1 MENNTFVT
9 TENGTT
15 TYDWKAIEK
24 ANEERYANQPADSKK
39 SSQKQYLSEI
49 TTKYASDESTKSA
62 ADFQSLLEYVRYAKF
77 DYVKDL
83 IPEAR
88 ELFSNERKKYEKLGL
103 SAGTGSKIE
112 RSINRKIAKKY
123 LTQIQKD
130 TEEYRAFV
138 TKNTDVCRRELL
150 KSPVPT
156 LDDLSYAEAE
166 KMLKDFERRITI
178 SKNVEQIIDFTNDY
192 KKKFKNDTVAM
203 QMLLDKIVQLSRELV
218 LQREDSVRLTS
229 IVNKIEYESLT
240 QNQQLATQ
248 FLDSTKDAENH
259 KLINLTM
266 PTGETF
272 AQYLGEYRRYLVN
285 IEKGLEK
292 ISEDDA
298 KFRAEFGEILQ

>member
-15 TYDWKAIEK
+15 NYDWKAIAK

-39 SSQKQYLSEI
+39 ASQKQYLTDI
-49 TTKYASDESTKSA
+49 TTRYSNDTTERIT
-62 ADFQSLLEYVRYAKF
+62 DFQSLLEYVQYAKY

-88 ELFSNERKKYEKLGL
+88 ELFSSERKKYEKLGL

-130 TEEYRAFV
+130 TEEYRTFV
-138 TKNTDVCRRELL
+138 AKNTDVCRRELL
-150 KSPVPT
+150 KSPVPS

-178 SKNVEQIIDFTNDY
+178 SKNIAQISDFTKDY

-203 QMLLDKIVQLSRELV
+203 QTLLDKIVQLSRELA
-218 LQREDSVRLTS
+218 LKREDSVKLTS

-240 QNQQLATQ
+240 QNQQLAAK
-248 FLDSTKDAENH
+248 FLDITKDVENH
-259 KLINLTM
+259 KLIDVLM
-266 PTGETF
+266 PAGETF

-298 KFRAEFGEILQ
+298 KFKAEFGEILS

>member
-1 MENNTFVT
+1 MENNAFVT

-15 TYDWKAIEK
+15 TYDWDAISK
-24 ANEERYANQPADSKK
+24 ANEERYANQLADSKK
-39 SSQKQYLSEI
+39 ESQHQYLSEI
-49 TTKYASDESTKSA
+49 TTKYANDTTERIT
-62 ADFQSLLEYVRYAKF
+62 DFQSLIDYVRYAKY

-103 SAGTGSKIE
+103 STGAGSKIE

-138 TKNTDVCRRELL
+138 AKNTDVCRRELL
-150 KSPVPT
+150 KSAVPT

-166 KMLKDFERRITI
+166 KMLKDFERRVTI
-178 SKNVEQIIDFTNDY
+178 SKNIAQIIDFAKDY

-203 QMLLDKIVQLSRELV
+203 QMLLDKIVQLSRELA
-218 LQREDSVRLTS
+218 LKREDSVKLTS
-229 IVNKIEYESLT
+229 IVSKIEYDSLT
-240 QNQQLATQ
+240 QNQQLASK
-248 FLDSTKDAENH
+248 FLDMTKDVENH
-259 KLINLTM
+259 KLIDVLM
-266 PTGETF
+266 PAGETF

-292 ISEDDA
+292 IREDDA
-298 KFRAEFGEILQ
+298 KFRAEFGEILS

>member
-15 TYDWKAIEK
+15 TYDWKAIAK

-39 SSQKQYLSEI
+39 SSQKQYLTDV
-49 TTKYASDESTKSA
+49 TTKYSNDTTERST
-62 ADFQSLLEYVRYAKF
+62 DFQSLIDYVRYARY

-83 IPEAR
+83 IPEVR
-88 ELFSNERKKYEKLGL
+88 ELFSNEREKYEKLGL
-103 SAGTGSKIE
+103 STGMGSKIE

-138 TKNTDVCRRELL
+138 AKNTDVCRRELL

-178 SKNVEQIIDFTNDY
+178 SKNIAQIIDFTKDY

-203 QMLLDKIVQLSRELV
+203 QMLLDKIVELSRELS
-218 LQREDSVRLTS
+218 LQREDSVKLTS
-229 IVNKIEYESLT
+229 IVSKIEYDSLT
-240 QNQQLATQ
+240 QNQQLASK
-248 FLDSTKDAENH
+248 FLDMTKDVENH
-259 KLINLTM
+259 KLIDVLM
-266 PTGETF
+266 PAGETF
-272 AQYLGEYRRYLVN
+272 AQYLGEYKRYLAN

-292 ISEDDA
+292 IREDDA
-298 KFRAEFGEILQ
+298 KFKAEFGEILQ

>member
-1 MENNTFVT
+1 MENNTFVM

-15 TYDWKAIEK
+15 TYDWKAIAK
-24 ANEERYANQPADSKK
+24 ANEERYANLLADSKK
-39 SSQKQYLSEI
+39 SSQKQFLTDI
-49 TTKYASDESTKSA
+49 TAKYSNDTTERS
-62 ADFQSLLEYVRYAKF
+62 ADFQSLIDYVRYARY

-88 ELFSNERKKYEKLGL
+88 ELFSNERKKYAKLGL
-103 SAGTGSKIE
+103 STGMGSKIE
-112 RSINRKIAKKY
+112 RSINRKVAKKY

-138 TKNTDVCRRELL
+138 AKNTDVCRRELL
-150 KSPVPT
+150 KSAVPT
-156 LDDLSYAEAE
+156 LDDLSYTEAG

-178 SKNVEQIIDFTNDY
+178 NKNIAQISDFTKDY
-192 KKKFKNDTVAM
+192 KEKFKNDTVAM
-203 QMLLDKIVQLSRELV
+203 QMLLDKIVELSRELALPRV
-218 LQREDSVRLTS
+218 DSVKLTS
-229 IVNKIEYESLT
+229 IVSKIEYDSLT

-248 FLDSTKDAENH
+248 FLDSTKDVENH

-266 PTGETF
+266 PASETF

-292 ISEDDA
+292 IREDDE

>member
-9 TENGTT
+9 TENGTAN
-15 TYDWKAIEK
+15 YDWKAIAK

-39 SSQKQYLSEI
+39 SSQRQYLSEI
-49 TTKYASDESTKSA
+49 TTKYANDTTERST
-62 ADFQSLLEYVRYAKF
+62 DFQSLLEYVRYAKF

-88 ELFSNERKKYEKLGL
+88 ELFSNERKKYAKLGL
-103 SAGTGSKIE
+103 STGMGSKIE
-112 RSINRKIAKKY
+112 RSINRKVAKKY

-138 TKNTDVCRRELL
+138 SKNTDVCRRELL

-292 ISEDDA
+292 IREDDE
-298 KFRAEFGEILQ
+298 KFKAEFGEILQ

>member
-9 TENGTT
+9 TENGTAN
-15 TYDWKAIEK
+15 YDWKAIAK

-49 TTKYASDESTKSA
+49 TTKYANDTTERS
-62 ADFQSLLEYVRYAKF
+62 ADFQSLIDYVRYARY

-88 ELFSNERKKYEKLGL
+88 ELFSNERKKYAKLGL
-103 SAGTGSKIE
+103 STGMGSKIE
-112 RSINRKIAKKY
+112 RSINRKVAKKY

-138 TKNTDVCRRELL
+138 AKNTEVCRRELL

-156 LDDLSYAEAE
+156 LDDLLYAEAE
-166 KMLKDFERRITI
+166 KTLKDFERRITI
-178 SKNVEQIIDFTNDY
+178 SKNVEQIIDFTNEY
-192 KKKFKNDTVAM
+192 KKKFKNDAVAM
-203 QMLLDKIVQLSRELV
+203 QMLLDKIVQLSRELA
-218 LQREDSVRLTS
+218 LPREDSVKLTS
-229 IVNKIEYESLT
+229 ILSKIERESLT
-240 QNQQLATQ
+240 QNQQLASK
-248 FLDSTKDAENH
+248 FLDMTKDVENH
-259 KLINLTM
+259 KLIDVAM
-266 PTGETF
+266 PAGETF

-292 ISEDDA
+292 IREDDE

>member
-9 TENGTT
+9 TENGTAN
-15 TYDWKAIEK
+15 YDWKAIAK
-24 ANEERYANQPADSKK
+24 ANEERYASQLADSKK
-39 SSQKQYLSEI
+39 SSQKQYLTDI
-49 TTKYASDESTKSA
+49 TTKYSNDTTERIT
-62 ADFQSLLEYVRYAKF
+62 DFQSLIDYVRYAKF

-88 ELFSNERKKYEKLGL
+88 ELFSNERKKYAKLGL
-103 SAGTGSKIE
+103 SAGTGNKVE

-138 TKNTDVCRRELL
+138 AKNTDVCRRELL

-218 LQREDSVRLTS
+218 LQREDSVKLTS
-229 IVNKIEYESLT
+229 IVSKIERESLT

-248 FLDSTKDAENH
+248 FLDSTKDVENH
-259 KLINLTM
+259 KLIDVAM
-266 PTGETF
+266 PMGEVF
-272 AQYLGEYRRYLVN
+272 AQYLGEYKRYLAN

-292 ISEDDA
+292 IREDDE
-298 KFRAEFGEILQ
+298 KFNSEFGEILQ

>member
-1 MENNTFVT
+1 MGNNTFVT
-9 TENGTT
+9 TENGTAN
-15 TYDWKAIEK
+15 YDWKAIAK
-24 ANEERYANQPADSKK
+24 ANEESYANQLADSKK
-39 SSQKQYLSEI
+39 ASQKQYLTEV
-49 TTKYASDESTKSA
+49 TTKYANDTTERST
-62 ADFQSLLEYVRYAKF
+62 DFQSLIDFVRYAKY

-83 IPEAR
+83 IPEVR
-88 ELFSNERKKYEKLGL
+88 ELFSNEREKYEKLGL

-123 LTQIQKD
+123 LSQVQKD

-138 TKNTDVCRRELL
+138 SKNTDVCRRELL
-150 KSPVPT
+150 KAPVPT

-178 SKNVEQIIDFTNDY
+178 SKNIAQISDFTKDY

-203 QMLLDKIVQLSRELV
+203 QTLLDKIVQLSRELA
-218 LQREDSVRLTS
+218 LKREDSVKLTS
-229 IVNKIEYESLT
+229 IVNKIEYDSLT
-240 QNQQLATQ
+240 QNQQLAAK
-248 FLDSTKDAENH
+248 FLDITKDAENH

-266 PTGETF
+266 PAGEVF
-272 AQYLGEYRRYLVN
+272 AQYLGEYKRYLAN

-298 KFRAEFGEILQ
+298 KFRAEFGEILS

>member
-1 MENNTFVT
+1 MGKNTFVT
-9 TENGTT
+9 TENGTAN
-15 TYDWKAIEK
+15 YDWKAIAK
-24 ANEERYANQPADSKK
+24 ANEESYANQLADSKK
-39 SSQKQYLSEI
+39 ASQKQYLTEV
-49 TTKYASDESTKSA
+49 TTKYANDTTERST
-62 ADFQSLLEYVRYAKF
+62 DFQSLIDFVRYAKY

-83 IPEAR
+83 IPEVR
-88 ELFSNERKKYEKLGL
+88 ELFSNEREKYEKLGL

-138 TKNTDVCRRELL
+138 AKNTDVCRRELL
-150 KSPVPT
+150 KSPVPA

-178 SKNVEQIIDFTNDY
+178 SKNIAQISDFTKDY

-203 QMLLDKIVQLSRELV
+203 QTLLDKIVQLSRELA
-218 LQREDSVRLTS
+218 LKREDSVKLTS
-229 IVNKIEYESLT
+229 IVSKIEYESLT

-248 FLDSTKDAENH
+248 FLDATKDAENH
-259 KLINLTM
+259 KLIDVAM
-266 PTGETF
+266 PMGKVF
-272 AQYLGEYRRYLVN
+272 AQYLGEYKRYLVD

-298 KFRAEFGEILQ
+298 KFRAEFGEILS

>member
-9 TENGTT
+9 TENGTAN
-15 TYDWKAIEK
+15 YDWKAIAK
-24 ANEERYANQPADSKK
+24 ANEERYASQLADSKK
-39 SSQKQYLSEI
+39 SSQKQYLTDI
-49 TTKYASDESTKSA
+49 TTKYSNDTTERS
-62 ADFQSLLEYVRYAKF
+62 ADFQSLIDYVRYAKY

-130 TEEYRAFV
+130 TEEYREFV
-138 TKNTDVCRRELL
+138 AKNTDVCRRELL
-150 KSPVPT
+150 KSPVPA

-178 SKNVEQIIDFTNDY
+178 SKNIAQISDFTKDY

-203 QMLLDKIVQLSRELV
+203 QTLLDKIVQLSRELA
-218 LQREDSVRLTS
+218 LKREDSVKLTS
-229 IVNKIEYESLT
+229 IVSKIEYESLT
-240 QNQQLATQ
+240 QNQQLAAK
-248 FLDSTKDAENH
+248 FLDITKDVENH
-259 KLINLTM
+259 KLIDVLM
-266 PTGETF
+266 PAGETF
-272 AQYLGEYRRYLVN
+272 AQYLGEYRHYLVN

-292 ISEDDA
+292 IREDDA
-298 KFRAEFGEILQ
+298 KFRAEFGEILS